1 MEIYRQVFS
10 RSARMGISY
19 VVLGVIMGISLTV
32 VFNYV
37 VRVSST
43 VPATTSVN
51 VADLPS
57 ILSFMVVP
65 FSAVVGLLI
74 TTPIYLLFVADKNT
88 GLLEYLLA
96 VGMGQRDVFWG
107 YMKASFLLSMVGM
120 VPMMALNV
128 VLASNGLGNAAIAS
142 GLSLLTGFS
151 DVALVT
157 VLMTAF
163 SSMQKR
169 PSGMNSPVGISIGIL
184 LMLPEV
190 LLISL
195 LGKEIVWLDLAFGV
209 GIFVVAAFLLASI
222 NRLIVREKLLP

>member
-1 MEIYRQVFS
+1 
-10 RSARMGISY
+10 MGISY

-32 VFNYV
+32 VFNYI
-37 VRVSST
+37 VRVSGNL
-43 VPATTSVN
+43 PTTTNVN
-51 VADLPS
+51 VADLPG

-65 FSAVVGLLI
+65 FSAVVGLLV

-169 PSGMNSPVGISIGIL
+169 PSGMNSPVGISAGIL
-184 LMLPEV
+184 LVLPEV
-190 LLISL
+190 LLVSL
-195 LGKEIVWLDLAFGV
+195 LKTEILWLDLAFGV
-209 GIFVVAAFLLASI
+209 GIFAVAAFLLMSI